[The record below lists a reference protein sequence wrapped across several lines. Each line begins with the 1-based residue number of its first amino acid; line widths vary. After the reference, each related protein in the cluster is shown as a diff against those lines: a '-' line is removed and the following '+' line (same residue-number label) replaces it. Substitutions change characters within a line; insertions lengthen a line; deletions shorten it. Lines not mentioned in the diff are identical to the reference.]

1 MTRAITFL
9 LMLGVLILSRDCLA
23 ASHDYGI
30 PESQNLLG
38 NGSFEGE
45 GYWLARPV
53 KSGEGVFHAVRD
65 WQFPHV
71 VSLPYWEGKA
81 TYYRPIHGDRYME
94 LGWDGQANP
103 DSGGNAVSQEVS
115 IPSPGK
121 YLMIAHVRAH
131 VGIVEGEN
139 AGLPNASVS
148 LIDSSDGVV
157 LRRVNIDWLPAR
169 QNWILVA
176 ALVDIKGARVSLRLG
191 FDEDET
197 ATRKTA
203 SKDLKENFSYLFDDV
218 RLVAVGGASQDVIH
232 RFEEKS
238 RLNLSTKET
247 DSRPLYE
254 YEYADDGFADRKFSS
269 QKISFP
275 FLSDSAWE
283 YKASG
288 AAKILT
294 DQNLNGEK
302 IIVASVT
309 NERSESPA
317 EIVRDV
323 SLPSSAVGNK
333 RFVSVSAWVWSD
345 APRSAYIR
353 LEYDGDKSAES
364 AFHSGSGKWEYLT
377 VVAPYSITG
386 EKLRLALR
394 LNTGEAR
401 FRSPDLLI
409 VADDRFDGILPPQ
422 DIGGGRL
429 RERISYKKNLNRYR
443 IVVVG
448 NSTVNGVAFV
458 AHHASFPY
466 LLQLKLETLYPGKF
480 EVINYGIGAGG
491 LLDQIVSIKHHF
503 KFATSDNNYYL
514 PLINPARYETPSS
527 TSLVNAAHDA
537 VSLAALKPDVIII
550 GSMWNDLDRLFNWH
564 VMERDYG
571 AMDEFLA
578 LLDNPSPA
586 ANNVYRQKKKAILD
600 QIDGKRAGLNPRNY
614 SYAWNSEQGYAELSR
629 DGQFYASARKAEKK
643 YEELLEAF
651 VARAAK
657 VADVWSLA
665 LPANGGNKAAILF
678 DRFPDV
684 LLKADGMEKEKKKAI
699 AFYRQVS
706 AGIQSRASR
715 DIALKHR
722 IPSLDLV
729 SSYDANIEDADAGEW
744 AKLDYFVPDLLHFTY
759 RGNQW
764 IADEIFRLMEV
775 EFDRMAKKIN

>member
-1 MTRAITFL
+1 MARVITVL
-9 LMLGVLILSRDCLA
+9 LMLSVLILSRDCLST
-23 ASHDYGI
+23 SHDYGI
-30 PESQNLLG
+30 SESQNLLG

-45 GYWLARPV
+45 DNWHARPV
-53 KSGEGVFHAVRD
+53 KPGEGVFYAIRD
-65 WQFPHV
+65 WKSPHV
-71 VSLPYWEGKA
+71 VSLPYGDGKA
-81 TYYRPIHGDRYME
+81 TYYRPVRGNRYME
-94 LGWDGQANP
+94 LRWDGQPNP

-115 IPSPGK
+115 VPSPGK

-131 VGIVEGEN
+131 LGTVVGEN
-139 AGLPNASVS
+139 AGLPNASIS
-148 LIDSSDGVV
+148 LINPSDGVV
-157 LRRVNIDWLPAR
+157 LRRINVGWLPAR

-176 ALVDIKGARVSLRLG
+176 ALVDIKGVRVSLRLG

-197 ATRKTA
+197 ATRKIA

-218 RLVAVGGASQDVIH
+218 RLVAVGGAPQDIIH
-232 RFEEKS
+232 RFEKKS
-238 RLNLSTKET
+238 RLNLSTKAD
-247 DSRPLYE
+247 DSRSLYE
-254 YEYADDGFADRKFSS
+254 HEYADVSFADRKFSS

-275 FLSDSAWE
+275 FLSNSAWE

-288 AAKILT
+288 AAKFLA

-309 NERSESPA
+309 NEQSENPA

-323 SLPSSAVGNK
+323 GLPSSAVGNK

-353 LEYDGDKSAES
+353 LDYDGDKSAES

-386 EKLRLALR
+386 GKLRLALR

-401 FRSPDLLI
+401 FRTPDLLI
-409 VADDRFDGILPPQ
+409 LADDRFDGILPPQ

-429 RERISYKKNLNRYR
+429 RERVSYKKNLNRYR

-480 EVINYGIGAGG
+480 EVINYGVGAGG

-503 KFATSDNNYYL
+503 KFATSDTNYYI

-527 TSLVNAAHDA
+527 TSLLNASHDA

-550 GSMWNDLDRLFNWH
+550 CSMWNDLDKLFNWH

-586 ANNVYRQKKKAILD
+586 ANNVYRQKKKAISD
-600 QIDGKRAGLNPRNY
+600 EIDRKRAGRNPRNY

-651 VARAAK
+651 VARATK

-665 LPANGGNKAAILF
+665 LPANGGNKAPIFF
-678 DRFPDV
+678 DRFPDL
-684 LLKADGMEKEKKKAI
+684 LLKADGHKKERKKAI
-699 AFYRQVS
+699 VFYRQVS

-715 DIALKHR
+715 KIALKYQ

-729 SSYDANIEDADAGEW
+729 SSYDAGIKDAADGDW
-744 AKLDYFVPDLLHFTY
+744 AKLDYFVPDLVHFTY

-775 EFDRMAKKIN
+775 EFDRFAKKTD